1 MKNLTPQSV
10 VAELDKFI
18 VGQADAKRA
27 MAIAL
32 RNRYRRQ
39 QLPPELARE
48 IAPKNLLLIG
58 PTGVGKT
65 ELARRVASLAD
76 APFVKVEATKFTEVG
91 YVGKDVDSIVHDL
104 VEASVQLV
112 HEEKLKEVEEKAESQ
127 ATEKILNYLVQQ
139 MPVVNRK
146 VAAKRTAA
154 AGQQPVEVVEATQP
168 ASQVRVRPIS
178 RADKARLRRERDR
191 IRTMLQSQ
199 QLEDQVIEIEL
210 GGEIERFESILEYS
224 GGASAEE
231 VSDAYSDFLD
241 AYNGV
246 VTSRRRS
253 RRVSVK
259 EARRIL
265 TREEA
270 TKLIDMDA
278 VIETAVQRAEQNGVV
293 FLDEL
298 DKICGPRA
306 EVGSDVSGEGV
317 QRDLLPVVEGTTV
330 STRYGPI
337 KTDHVL
343 FVAAGSFYHNKPS
356 DLIPELQGR
365 FPLRVELK
373 SLTEEDFRRILAE
386 PENALTKQ
394 YAALL
399 GTEGVDITF
408 GDDAI
413 AEIARVAVLMNERM
427 ENIGARRLQT
437 IMERVLED
445 VSFTASERAGE
456 KLHVD
461 AEFVRERMAEVIKD
475 QDLSRYIL

>member
-10 VAELDKFI
+10 VAELDRYI
-18 VGQADAKRA
+18 VGQTEAKRA

-39 QLPPELARE
+39 QLPPEIARE

-65 ELARRVASLAD
+65 ELARRVAALAD

-112 HEEKLKEVEEKAESQ
+112 HEEKLKEVEARAETQ

-139 MPVVNRK
+139 LPVTARK
-146 VAAKRTAA
+146 VAAKRSSGGAQAA
-154 AGQQPVEVVEATQP
+154 ADVAETP
-168 ASQVRVRPIS
+168 AAPPRPRPIT
-178 RADKARLRRERDR
+178 RADKARLHRERDR
-191 IRTMLQSQ
+191 LRSMLQSK
-199 QLEDQVIEIEL
+199 QLEDQIIEIEV
-210 GGEIERFESILEYS
+210 GGEVDRFESMLEF
-224 GGASAEE
+224 GGANPEE
-231 VSDAYSDFLD
+231 MSDAYSDFLES
-241 AYNGV
+241 YHGV
-246 VTSRRRS
+246 GGSRRRS

-270 TKLIDMDA
+270 TKLIDMEN
-278 VIETAVQRAEQNGVV
+278 VIETAVQRAESSGVV
-293 FLDEL
+293 FIDEL
-298 DKICGPRA
+298 DKVAGPRH
-306 EVGSDVSGEGV
+306 EIGSDVSGEGV
-317 QRDLLPVVEGTTV
+317 QRDLLPIVEGTTV
-330 STRYGPI
+330 TTRYGPI

-343 FVAAGSFYHNKPS
+343 FVAAGSFYQNKPS

-373 SLTEEDFRRILAE
+373 SLTEEDFRRILTE

-394 YAALL
+394 YIALL
-399 GTEGVDITF
+399 GTEGVTITF

-413 AEIARVAVLMNERM
+413 AEIARVAVLMNERL
-427 ENIGARRLQT
+427 ENIGARRLHT
-437 IMERVLED
+437 IMERVLEEI
-445 VSFTASERAGE
+445 SFSAPERAGE
-456 KLHVD
+456 TIHID
-461 AEFVRERMAEVIKD
+461 AEFVRERMAELIKD

>member
-18 VGQADAKRA
+18 VGQAEAKRA

-39 QLPPELARE
+39 QLAPDVAKE

-65 ELARRVASLAD
+65 ELARRVAALAD

-104 VEASVQLV
+104 IEASVQLV
-112 HEEKLKEVEEKAESQ
+112 HEEKLKEVESRAETQ

-139 MPVVNRK
+139 LPVASRK
-146 VAAKRTAA
+146 VAVKRSAAGAA
-154 AGQQPVEVVEATQP
+154 AVPDVAETPVAP
-168 ASQVRVRPIS
+168 RPRAVS
-178 RADKARLRRERDR
+178 RADKARLHRERDR
-191 IRTMLQSQ
+191 LRTLLQSKE
-199 QLEDQVIEIEL
+199 LEDQIIEIEI
-210 GGEIERFESILEYS
+210 GGEIERFETLLEVGS
-224 GGASAEE
+224 TNAEE
-231 VSDAYSDFLD
+231 LSDAYSDFVES
-241 AYNGV
+241 YNGLGGAI
-246 VTSRRRS
+246 RRRS

-270 TKLIDMDA
+270 SKLIDMEH
-278 VIETAVQRAEQNGVV
+278 VIETAVQRAEQGGVV
-293 FLDEL
+293 FVDEL
-298 DKICGPRA
+298 DKVAGPRS
-306 EVGSDVSGEGV
+306 ELGSDVSGEGV
-317 QRDLLPVVEGTTV
+317 QRDLLPIVEGTTV
-330 STRYGPI
+330 TSRYGPI

-343 FVAAGSFYHNKPS
+343 FVAAGSFYQNKPS

-373 SLTEEDFRRILAE
+373 SLTEEDFRRILIE
-386 PENALTKQ
+386 PENALTRQ
-394 YAALL
+394 YIALL
-399 GTEGVDITF
+399 GTEEVTISF
-408 GDDAI
+408 GEDAI
-413 AEIARVAVLMNERM
+413 AEVARVAVLMNDRM
-427 ENIGARRLQT
+427 ENIGARRLHT
-437 IMERVLED
+437 IMERVLEEI
-445 VSFTASERAGE
+445 SFSASERGGE
-456 KLHVD
+456 AIHID
-461 AEFVRERMAEVIKD
+461 ADYVRSRMADLIKD